1 MVTFNFSFNSQV
13 CTTVNQ
19 SNHLLNLG
27 LNPET
32 ADMIHSYE
40 EDEGWT
46 FLQTYVDDWCLGTR
60 ITSDYLPAWSLS
72 RLMELCPKRLKSC
85 DFVDR
90 DYILTIT
97 PDKIIYKN
105 DFHEWL
111 YTRDDTNLFNRMI
124 GMIEWLITNNYLDK
138 KYLL

>member
-1 MVTFNFSFNSQV
+1 MTFNFNFNDQV

-19 SNHLLNLG
+19 SNRLLNLG

-40 EDEGWT
+40 ENEGWT
-46 FLQTYVDDWCLGTR
+46 FWQTYVDDWCPDTQ
-60 ITSDYLPAWSLS
+60 ITPDYLPAWSLS
-72 RLMELCPKRLKSC
+72 RLMSLCPERLKSC

-97 PDKIIYKN
+97 PDKIMYKN

-111 YTRDDTNLFNRMI
+111 YIRDDLNLFNRMI
-124 GMIEWLITNNYLDK
+124 DMIEWLITNNHLDK